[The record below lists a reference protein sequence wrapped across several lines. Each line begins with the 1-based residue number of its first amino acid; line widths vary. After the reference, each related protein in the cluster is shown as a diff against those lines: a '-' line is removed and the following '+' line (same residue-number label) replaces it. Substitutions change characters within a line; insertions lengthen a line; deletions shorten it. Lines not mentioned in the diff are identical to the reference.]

1 MLQRGFVGC
10 LLLLFIC
17 AVSPKA
23 IYALEQEFET
33 GKKANEH
40 NLVVLRVA
48 GDISL
53 RPLLAA
59 LGAKFADV
67 LESEGKLVEVELDLA
82 PGLLLNERANSQAS
96 QTDVWVF
103 MTPEPL
109 QQLSQKN
116 IVIGETARTLAMDGL
131 AVVSAWPVVKKGT
144 PPPWPL
150 LAQER
155 WKLVAVANFRN
166 SPSGAAGV
174 RALKAAGVWEKL
186 DYRVEFRPDS
196 DEVLSDVLRA
206 RVDAGIIYRSESRRL
221 TQKKS
226 HTIYE
231 LTGSDAEF
239 VICAA
244 VDAGIRQRNMAERF
258 VDFLSQRTETWISY
272 GYEAANVKR

>member
-1 MLQRGFVGC
+1 VTGRGFSGC
-10 LLLLFIC
+10 LSFLFGSVVF
-17 AVSPKA
+17 AT
-23 IYALEQEFET
+23 ALPASEPEVET
-33 GKKANEH
+33 SKKAGQDS
-40 NLVVLRVA
+40 VVMLRVA
-48 GDISL
+48 GDLSL
-53 RPLLAA
+53 RPVLAA
-59 LGAKFADV
+59 LGVFFADA
-67 LESEGKLVEVELDLA
+67 LESEGKVVEVELDLA
-82 PGLLLNERANSQAS
+82 PGSLLLERANGQSTG
-96 QTDVWVF
+96 TDVWIF
-103 MTPEPL
+103 MNPEPL
-109 QQLSQKN
+109 QELARKN
-116 IVIGETARTLAMDGL
+116 IVMSDTARTLAVDGL
-131 AVVSAWPVVKKGT
+131 AVVIAWPVVKSGA
-144 PPPWPL
+144 PPPWTA
-150 LAQER
+150 LAERR

-196 DEVLSDVLRA
+196 DEVLSDVLRV

-258 VDFLSQRTETWISY
+258 VDFLSQRTETWTSY